1 MPPKGLVKGSQ
12 EMRDYMQMIRSKK
25 KGKGILDMVK
35 SGAKSLVKTGIQYG
49 ADKLKDSV
57 GTGMRKKKGMKG
69 KGLAGDLLR
78 FAGNKV
84 VDLTGLGL
92 NSVQAPG
99 RLLSGKALYNAGY

>member
-1 MPPKGLVKGSQ
+1 MPRFEKGSQ
-12 EMRDYMQMIRSKK
+12 QAKDYMKSIRDK

-49 ADKLKDSV
+49 ADKLKESV
-57 GTGMRKKKGMKG
+57 GAGMRKKKGKG
-69 KGLAGDLLR
+69 FIGDTLK
-78 FAGNKV
+78 FVGNKA

-99 RLLSGKALYNAGY
+99 RLLSGRALYNAGY